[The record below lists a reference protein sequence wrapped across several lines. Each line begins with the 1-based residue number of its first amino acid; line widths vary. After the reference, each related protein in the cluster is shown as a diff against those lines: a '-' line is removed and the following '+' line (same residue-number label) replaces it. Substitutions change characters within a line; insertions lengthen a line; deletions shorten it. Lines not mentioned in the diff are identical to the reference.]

1 MREWSIVSV
10 MPSRRSQV
18 VVVPVHQLLA
28 GVALRQVDRADVGL
42 SVEGEA
48 RVRDRVREIEAARRE
63 AEQRSRDVLVD
74 S

>member
-1 MREWSIVSV
+1 MSD

-18 VVVPVHQLLA
+18 VAVPVHHLLA
-28 GVALRQVDRADVGL
+28 GVALRKVDSAEVGL

>member
-18 VVVPVHQLLA
+18 VAVPVPQLLA
-28 GVALRQVDRADVGL
+28 GVALTQVDRADVGL
-42 SVEGEA
+42 AVAGDA

>member
-1 MREWSIVSV
+1 MKPRSTLLR

-18 VVVPVHQLLA
+18 VTVPVHKLLA
-28 GVALRQVDRADVGL
+28 GVALREVDRAEAGL

>member
-1 MREWSIVSV
+1 MNRPSTLVP

-18 VVVPVHQLLA
+18 VAVPVHKLLA
-28 GVALRQVDRADVGL
+28 GVALREVDRSDAGL
-42 SVEGEA
+42 SAEGEA

-63 AEQRSRDVLVD
+63 AEQRSRDVLLD